1 MEQIKNELILCT
13 HSHNDSVDFR
23 TFGDSIINECTLDH
37 RYFANSNYSSYFYQM
52 YLKQNDGSFKE
63 IPVSVDNYFIS
74 NQNILNYQVENDNDK
89 ILHKRFFI
97 IFNRCSPGQ
106 LVFAQNV
113 TLKIKLDNRNIDGV
127 STAQIYLKIYY
138 MAETLLNINPTAD
151 LNSNPNNINV
161 SFVSDFYMDD
171 KNIRKVNFAFLYVF
185 LVLMAIIVGSRM
197 YVWCILNPEKLTNR
211 RRNDQGQGIYYLY
224 FIGNLVFMIFKYI
237 GIIFFFFSW
246 GITAFWYIFFKT
258 QYRPFVFF
266 PSFYLKYEFK
276 KECLYYYFNCI
287 WGAAC
292 NMYGY
297 YIMYRIYC
305 QVTADIFF
313 IDWEHEKSKKEET
326 FNDEITFSKPY
337 KCPWRTI
344 HIVNQYNLLQK
355 SRTISIPFCFLWM
368 IFLYYSKYTNWY
380 RYAQLAPNISWVE
393 RSPENILLRHFLG
406 TSILFIAG
414 LTQYVLVRVVQFWI
428 PTKKTEFLDLCSVAN
443 ISVLILSDSLRGY
456 YLHGQSP
463 LGMADTTLYQLAQ
476 FLEEESKGKIKGRG
490 LTDNKN
496 DNLQTYEIY
505 LSFSMRNIYDHF
517 YFGPT
522 IDEIDQGNRKDTNYN
537 QAKYRNVFR
546 HIPYG
551 LEAGNIYQLNKFMNN
566 HLKTKIEQATMQS
579 HVLIKEKTK
588 CERLFDFPPSIDLT
602 SKDVKELVFYKDEGG
617 NFEDVLFTGMELEWL
632 IFVIY
637 VWEMWCIALQ
647 RYNHSLPISIFMT
660 YVMERIFF
668 KVRVFF
674 GEKNVAKKAIVDN
687 RFL

>member
-1 MEQIKNELILCT
+1 MDPIKNELILCT
-13 HSHNDSVDFR
+13 HSHNDTVDFR
-23 TFGDSIINECTLDH
+23 TFGDSIINECQIDFK
-37 RYFANSNYSSYFYQM
+37 YFGNLNYSSYFYQM
-52 YLKQNDGSFKE
+52 YLKKNDNTFEE
-63 IPVSVDNYFIS
+63 IPVE
-74 NQNILNYQVENDNDK
+74 ILNYMISTTLSNYQAPKEQK
-89 ILHKRFFI
+89 KLFKRFFI
-97 IFNRCSPGQ
+97 MFNRCKDQPTK

-113 TLKIKLDNRNIDGV
+113 TLKIELDRKNDKGV
-127 STAQIYLKIYY
+127 SSANSVYLEIYY
-138 MAETLLNINPTAD
+138 TAEEESNQNIY
-151 LNSNPNNINV
+151 V
-161 SFVSDFYMDD
+161 SFVSDYFMNEE
-171 KNIRKVNFAFLYVF
+171 KIRYNVYGFLIF
-185 LVLMAIIVGSRM
+185 FSILMAFVVAARM
-197 YVWCILNPEKLTNR
+197 YVWCILNPENLTNR
-211 RRNDQGQGIYYLY
+211 RGNDQGSYYLY
-224 FIGNLVFMIFKYI
+224 FIFNLVFMVFKYT

-276 KECLYYYFNCI
+276 ASCLYYYFNCI
-287 WGAAC
+287 WGTAC

-297 YIMYRIYC
+297 YIMFRIYK
-305 QVTADIFF
+305 QVSCDIFF
-313 IDWEHEKSKKEET
+313 IDWEHEKNKKEET

-355 SRTISIPFCFLWM
+355 SKTISIPFCFLCF

-406 TSILFIAG
+406 TSILFIVG
-414 LTQYVLVRVVQFWI
+414 LAQYILVRVVQLWI

-443 ISVLILSDSLRGY
+443 MSVLILSDSLRGY

-476 FLEEESKGKIKGRG
+476 FLEEEKKGKIKGRG
-490 LTDNKN
+490 ITDNKN
-496 DNLQTYEIY
+496 DNLQSYEIY
-505 LSFSMRNIYDHF
+505 LSFPMRRIYDGF
-517 YFGPT
+517 YFDPT
-522 IDEIDQGNRKDTNYN
+522 TDEIIKGTNKDVNYN
-537 QAKYRNVFR
+537 QAKIRNIFR
-546 HIPYG
+546 FIPYG
-551 LEAGNIYQLNKFMNN
+551 LEPGNIYQLNKFMNN

-579 HVLIKEKTK
+579 NVLIKEKTK
-588 CERLFDFPPSIDLT
+588 CERLFDFPPSINLT
-602 SKDVKELVFYKDEGG
+602 SNDVKELVFYKDEGG

-668 KVRVFF
+668 KVRVFL

>member
-1 MEQIKNELILCT
+1 MDPIKNELILCT
-13 HSHNDSVDFR
+13 HSHNDTIDFR
-23 TFGDSIINECTLDH
+23 TFGDSIINECQIDFD
-37 RYFANSNYSSYFYQM
+37 YFTNLNYPSYFYQM
-52 YLKQNDGSFKE
+52 YLKKTDNSFEE
-63 IPVSVDNYFIS
+63 IPVEIDNYMIS
-74 NQNILNYQVENDNDK
+74 STLSNSVASDEQK
-89 ILHKRFFI
+89 ILHKRFFL
-97 IFNRCSPGQ
+97 IFNRIQNEFSTK

-113 TLKIKLDNRNIDGV
+113 TLKIELDRNNDKGV
-127 STAQIYLKIYY
+127 STANKIYLKIYY
-138 MAETLLNINPTAD
+138 MMEDESNKDKVNI
-151 LNSNPNNINV
+151 
-161 SFVSDFYMDD
+161 SFVSDFYMNEE
-171 KNIRKVNFAFLYVF
+171 KIRFNVYGFLIFFCVFMAFV
-185 LVLMAIIVGSRM
+185 VAARM
-197 YVWCILNPEKLTNR
+197 YVWCILNPENLTNR
-211 RRNDQGQGIYYLY
+211 RGNDQGTYILY
-224 FIGNLVFMIFKYI
+224 FLANLVFTVFKYT

-276 KECLYYYFNCI
+276 ASCLYYYFNCI
-287 WGAAC
+287 WGTAC

-297 YIMYRIYC
+297 YIMFRIYK
-305 QVTADIFF
+305 QVTVDIFF
-313 IDWEHEKSKKEET
+313 IDWEHEKNKKEET
-326 FNDEITFSKPY
+326 LNDEITFSKPY

-344 HIVNQYNLLQK
+344 HVVNQYNLLQK
-355 SRTISIPFCFLWM
+355 SRTISIPFCFLWF

-414 LTQYVLVRVVQFWI
+414 LAQYIIVRVVQLWI

-443 ISVLILSDSLRGY
+443 MSVLILSDSLRGY

-490 LTDNKN
+490 ITDNKN

-505 LSFSMRNIYDHF
+505 LSFPMRRIYDGF
-517 YFGPT
+517 YFSPT
-522 IDEIDQGNRKDTNYN
+522 DKEIIDGNVKDANYN
-537 QAKYRNVFR
+537 QAKFRNVFKF
-546 HIPYG
+546 IPYG
-551 LEAGNIYQLNKFMNN
+551 LEPGNIYQLNKFMNN

-579 HVLIKEKTK
+579 HILIKEKTK

-647 RYNHSLPISIFMT
+647 RYDHSLPISIFMT

>member
-1 MEQIKNELILCT
+1 MEPIKNELILCT
-13 HSHNDSVDFR
+13 QSHNDTIDFR
-23 TFGDSIINECTLDH
+23 TFGDTIINECAIDFQ
-37 RYFANSNYSSYFYQM
+37 YFFNPNYPSYFYQM
-52 YLKQNDGSFKE
+52 YIKKNDNSFQE
-63 IPVSVDNYFIS
+63 IPVEADNHRIPTGLI
-74 NQNILNYQVENDNDK
+74 NGQVPEEQK
-89 ILHKRFFI
+89 ELYKRFFL
-97 IFNRCSPGQ
+97 IFNRCEDNK

-113 TLKIKLDNRNIDGV
+113 TLKIELDRKNYNGV
-127 STAQIYLKIYY
+127 STANKVYLKIYY
-138 MAETLLNINPTAD
+138 MVEDGNLNNG
-151 LNSNPNNINV
+151 NINV
-161 SFVSDFYMDD
+161 SFVSDYYMNEE
-171 KNIRKVNFAFLYVF
+171 KIRYNVYGFLIFFCIFMAFV
-185 LVLMAIIVGSRM
+185 VAARM
-197 YVWCILNPEKLTNR
+197 YVWCILNPENLTNR
-211 RRNDQGQGIYYLY
+211 RGNEQGSYILY
-224 FIGNLVFMIFKYI
+224 FLINIIFTVFKYT

-266 PSFYLKYEFK
+266 PSFYLRYEFK
-276 KECLYYYFNCI
+276 ASCLYYYFNCI
-287 WGAAC
+287 WGTAC

-297 YIMYRIYC
+297 YIMYRIYN
-305 QVTADIFF
+305 QVNVDIFF
-313 IDWEHEKSKKEET
+313 IDWEHEKNKKEET

-344 HIVNQYNLLQK
+344 HVVNQYNLLQK
-355 SRTISIPFCFLWM
+355 SRTISIPFCFLCLL
-368 IFLYYSKYTNWY
+368 FLYYSKYTNWY

-393 RSPENILLRHFLG
+393 RSPENILLRHFVG
-406 TSILFIAG
+406 TSILFIVG
-414 LTQYVLVRVVQFWI
+414 LAQYILVRVVQLWI

-443 ISVLILSDSLRGY
+443 MSVLILSDSLRGY

-490 LTDNKN
+490 ITDNKN

-505 LSFSMRNIYDHF
+505 LSFPMRRIYDSF
-517 YFGPT
+517 YFTPT
-522 IDEIDQGNRKDTNYN
+522 TNEIIHGNSKDANFN
-537 QAKYRNVFR
+537 QAKFRNVFR
-546 HIPYG
+546 FIPYG
-551 LEAGNIYQLNKFMNN
+551 LETGNIYQLNKFMNT

-579 HVLIKEKTK
+579 HILIKEKTK

-647 RYNHSLPISIFMT
+647 RYNHSFPISIFMT

-674 GEKNVAKKAIVDN
+674 GEKNVARKAIVDN

>member
-1 MEQIKNELILCT
+1 MDPIKNELILCT
-13 HSHNDSVDFR
+13 HSHNDTIDFR
-23 TFGDSIINECTLDH
+23 TFGDTIINECQIDYQ
-37 RYFANSNYSSYFYQM
+37 YFKSLNYSSIFYQM
-52 YLKQNDGSFKE
+52 YLKKNDGSFEE
-63 IPVSVDNYFIS
+63 IPVEVDNYEVTPTL
-74 NQNILNYQVENDNDK
+74 LNYQAPETQK
-89 ILHKRFFI
+89 KFFKRFFL
-97 IFNRCSPGQ
+97 IFNRCEQESQ
-106 LVFAQNV
+106 LVFAKNV
-113 TLKIKLDNRNIDGV
+113 TLKIELDRQNKDGV
-127 STAQIYLKIYY
+127 SKANKVYLKIYY
-138 MAETLLNINPTAD
+138 MLED
-151 LNSNPNNINV
+151 ESNSKNINV
-161 SFVSDFYMDD
+161 SFVSDYYMNEE
-171 KNIRKVNFAFLYVF
+171 KIRYNVYGFLIFFCIFMAFV
-185 LVLMAIIVGSRM
+185 VAARM
-197 YVWCILNPEKLTNR
+197 YVWCILNPENLTNR
-211 RRNDQGQGIYYLY
+211 RGNEQGTYILY
-224 FIGNLVFMIFKYI
+224 FLINLVFTVFKYT

-276 KECLYYYFNCI
+276 ASCLYYYFNCI
-287 WGAAC
+287 WGTAC

-297 YIMYRIYC
+297 YIMYRIFQ
-305 QVTADIFF
+305 QVTVDIFF
-313 IDWEHEKSKKEET
+313 IDWEHEKNKKEET
-326 FNDEITFSKPY
+326 FNDEITYSKPY

-344 HIVNQYNLLQK
+344 HVVNQYNLLQK

-380 RYAQLAPNISWVE
+380 RYAQVAPNISWVE

-406 TSILFIAG
+406 TSILFISG
-414 LTQYVLVRVVQFWI
+414 LAQYILVRVVQLWI

-443 ISVLILSDSLRGY
+443 MSVLILSDSLRGY

-490 LTDNKN
+490 ITDNKN

-505 LSFSMRNIYDHF
+505 LSFPMRRIYDGF
-517 YFGPT
+517 YFTPT
-522 IDEIDQGNRKDTNYN
+522 TNEIINGNSKDVNFN
-537 QAKYRNVFR
+537 QAKFRNVFR
-546 HIPYG
+546 YIPYG
-551 LEAGNIYQLNKFMNN
+551 LEPGNIYQLNKFMNN

-579 HVLIKEKTK
+579 HILIREKTK

-674 GEKNVAKKAIVDN
+674 GEKNVARKAIVDN

>member
-1 MEQIKNELILCT
+1 MDPIKNELILCT
-13 HSHNDSVDFR
+13 HSHNDTVDFR
-23 TFGDSIINECTLDH
+23 TFGDSIINECTIDFN
-37 RYFANSNYSSYFYQM
+37 YFINLNYSSNFYQM
-52 YLKQNDGSFKE
+52 YLKENDGNFKE
-63 IPVSVDNYFIS
+63 IPVEVDNYFFP
-74 NQNILNYQVENDNDK
+74 NQNLINFQIENDNDK
-89 ILHKRFFI
+89 TFHKRFFL
-97 IFNRCSPGQ
+97 IFNRCDSNK
-106 LVFAQNV
+106 LVYAQNV
-113 TLKIKLDNRNIDGV
+113 TLKIKLDNNNYEGV

-138 MAETLLNINPTAD
+138 MTEDESNANINGV
-151 LNSNPNNINV
+151 NV

-185 LVLMAIIVGSRM
+185 LVLMALVVGSRM

-211 RRNDQGQGIYYLY
+211 RGNDQGSYYLY
-224 FIGNLVFMIFKYI
+224 FITNLIFTIFKYV

-266 PSFYLKYEFK
+266 PSYYLKYEFK

-297 YIMYRIYC
+297 YIMYRIVK
-305 QVTADIFF
+305 QVNVDIFF
-313 IDWEHEKSKKEET
+313 IDWEHEKNKKEET

-344 HIVNQYNLLQK
+344 HVVNQYNLLQK
-355 SRTISIPFCFLWM
+355 SRTISIPFCFLWL
-368 IFLYYSKYTNWY
+368 IFLYYSKYTNWN

-406 TSILFIAG
+406 TSILFIVG
-414 LTQYVLVRVVQFWI
+414 LAQYVLVRVVQLWI

-443 ISVLILSDSLRGY
+443 MSVLILSDSLRGY

-490 LTDNKN
+490 ITDNKN

-505 LSFSMRNIYDHF
+505 LSFPMRRIYDSF
-517 YFGPT
+517 YFTPT
-522 IDEIDQGNRKDTNYN
+522 TNEIIHGNSKDANFN
-537 QAKYRNVFR
+537 QAKFRNVFR
-546 HIPYG
+546 FIPYG
-551 LEAGNIYQLNKFMNN
+551 LETGNIYQLNKFMNT

-579 HVLIKEKTK
+579 HILIKEKTK

-647 RYNHSLPISIFMT
+647 RYNHSFPISIFMT

-674 GEKNVAKKAIVDN
+674 GEKNVARKAIVDN